1 MPTSDAAVRATT
13 RRDRFSHTE
22 RLTKAERVILLVLV
36 GIMAAYDLYG
46 LVTSVDGVAT
56 HPKRVLALLTTLA
69 LALYAWSPWV
79 ATSIMGAAI
88 AFLLLAEHDTGTL
101 VAGSLAAF
109 LVLRLGSTPLILAY
123 VGGLLLVT
131 IAAGWSA
138 TIVQVGPEDLVGY
151 LLIATLAGSM
161 GVAIRVAYARGRR
174 LAEQLIEQEE
184 RQREAIIAE
193 RRWIASEL
201 HDSIARQLTVISL
214 HTQLL
219 DDDKTRETS
228 QKAIRASA
236 RKALSDLRFIISL
249 AEVASVGT
257 EIPVGDLQAAIE
269 DACKELRDAG
279 HTAVVEGDPRDEH
292 ISRGAEI
299 ILGRVVSESTTNI
312 IKYASPGEVKFVID
326 LQPDAVTLTISSPLA
341 RDSLPRVNSSTG
353 TGLNRMAERVL
364 GVSGEF
370 SAGPLDDRWQVR
382 ARLPLASASSSPGTI
397 PSPRRQPPIEPA
409 SPRLA

>member
-1 MPTSDAAVRATT
+1 MPTSDSAVRAT
-13 RRDRFSHTE
+13 RRCDRFGHTD

-36 GIMAAYDLYG
+36 GIMTSYDLYG

-79 ATSIMGAAI
+79 ATAIMGAAI
-88 AFLLLAEHDTGTL
+88 AFLLIAEHDTGTL
-101 VAGSLAAF
+101 LAGSLAAF

-123 VGGLLLVT
+123 VGGLLMLT
-131 IAAGWSA
+131 SAASWSA
-138 TIVQVGPEDLVGY
+138 TVQVAPEDIAGY
-151 LLIATLAGSM
+151 LLIATVAGSM

-219 DDDKTRETS
+219 DDDKMRETS
-228 QKAIRASA
+228 QQAIRASA

-249 AEVASVGT
+249 AEDASVGT
-257 EIPVGDLQAAIE
+257 EIAVGDLQAAIE
-269 DACKELRDAG
+269 AACKELRDAG

-299 ILGRVVSESTTNI
+299 IFGRVVSESTTNI

-326 LQPDAVTLTISSPLA
+326 LQPDAVTLTISSPLT
-341 RDSLPRVNSSTG
+341 RDSLPRVSSSTG
-353 TGLNRMAERVL
+353 TGLKRMAERVL

-370 SAGPLDDRWQVR
+370 SAGPLDDSWQVR
-382 ARLPLASASSSPGTI
+382 TRLPLASASTSPGTI

>member
-1 MPTSDAAVRATT
+1 MPTSDSAVRAT
-13 RRDRFSHTE
+13 RRCDRFGHTD

-36 GIMAAYDLYG
+36 GIMTSYDLYG

-79 ATSIMGAAI
+79 ATAIMGAAI
-88 AFLLLAEHDTGTL
+88 AFLLIAEHDTGTL
-101 VAGSLAAF
+101 LAGSLAAF

-123 VGGLLLVT
+123 VGGLLMLT
-131 IAAGWSA
+131 SAASWSA
-138 TIVQVGPEDLVGY
+138 TVQVAPEDIAGY
-151 LLIATLAGSM
+151 LLIATVAGSM

-219 DDDKTRETS
+219 DDDKMRETS
-228 QKAIRASA
+228 QQAIRASA

-249 AEVASVGT
+249 AEDASVGT

-299 ILGRVVSESTTNI
+299 IFGRVVSESTTNI

-326 LQPDAVTLTISSPLA
+326 LQPDAVTLTISSPLT
-341 RDSLPRVNSSTG
+341 RDSLPRVSSSTG
-353 TGLNRMAERVL
+353 TGLKRMAERVL

-370 SAGPLDDRWQVR
+370 SAGPLDDSWQVR
-382 ARLPLASASSSPGTI
+382 TRLPLASASTSPGTI